1 MYLKIKHLS
10 KQYGSRSVVS
20 ELNLTMEEG
29 EILSL
34 LGPSGCG
41 KTTVLRMLAGLI
53 KPDGGHI
60 EVGGRIFYD
69 GKRELP
75 VEERGI
81 GMVFQDYA
89 LWPHMTVTQ
98 NVAFG
103 LRLRRMPRAEIAQRV
118 EELLNLVNLPG
129 MGKRYPYQL
138 SGGQQ
143 QRIAVA
149 RALATKPTL
158 LLLDEPLSSLDAGL
172 RETMGAELVQLF
184 KRLKITTINVTHDQN
199 EAMTMSDRILVLKD
213 GKAQQIGTPSDLY
226 LRPVNA
232 FVGAFMGPAN
242 LLAGHLVNP
251 QPDMAQL
258 QLDSALFTNQFMSG
272 MLHQKVDDAVP
283 QHPFSLLCRPS
294 DVCLHSSEGPC
305 DHPNVLTGT
314 VTFSSFV
321 GGRWRTLVEVGQG
334 QKQNL
339 LAFATTSFT
348 VGSAVWIELP
358 PERCLIV
365 GDESNQA

>member
-1 MYLKIKHLS
+1 MYLKMKGLS
-10 KQYGSRSVVS
+10 KQYGARPVVS
-20 ELNLTMEEG
+20 ELDLSMEEG

-41 KTTVLRMLAGLI
+41 KTTILRMLAGLV
-53 KPDGGHI
+53 KPNSGYI
-60 EVGGRIFYD
+60 EVGGRVFYD

-89 LWPHMTVTQ
+89 LWPHMTVAQ

-103 LRLRRMPRAEIAQRV
+103 LHLRRMPRTEITQRV
-118 EELLNLVNLPG
+118 DELLALVNLPG

-149 RALATKPTL
+149 RALAAKPDL
-158 LLLDEPLSSLDAGL
+158 LLLDEPLSSLDASL

-199 EAMTMSDRILVLKD
+199 EAMAMSDRILVLRD
-213 GKAQQIGTPSDLY
+213 GKAQQIGAPYDLY

-232 FVGAFMGPAN
+232 FVGSFMGSAN
-242 LLAGHLVNP
+242 LLPGRLSDP
-251 QPDMAQL
+251 QPGLTRL
-258 QLDSALFTNQFMSG
+258 QLASSIFANQWLAG
-272 MLHQKVDDAVP
+272 MLHQKIDSLGEQAS
-283 QHPFSLLCRPS
+283 FSLLCRPG
-294 DVCLHSSEGPC
+294 DICLHESEEAC
-305 DHPNVLTGT
+305 DQTNVLTGT

-321 GGRWRTLVEVGQG
+321 GGRWRTLVDVGDVR
-334 QKQNL
+334 KQSL
-339 LAFATTSFT
+339 LAFATTPFS
-348 VGSAVWIELP
+348 VGSTVRVELP

-365 GDESNQA
+365 AD